1 MKKVI
6 VIIVVLALSVMT
18 LVSCGVPF
26 MPKPGKTAAQQATVN
41 TAGETVQAKPGKN
54 DKPGVP
60 VGKLEAWE
68 SYEIFQE
75 RKSDLVT
82 TAMERMGEHE
92 DLAFQMFRLMSV
104 LSIDFVML
112 PAALMGQE
120 EVNVVNAMRMMGTDV
135 KYSKTGNSYVVE
147 WLDKEGQGYK
157 FETTYDPAKD
167 GMSSVVNLGV
177 EGKDTIYY
185 DYIRTSYG
193 YFAKIITNNDSE
205 GGFPAL
211 ALISID
217 ANGGVIG
224 MSTEKV
230 QHAPLKGNES
240 RDLPKSLPQWYEVD
254 GKTFS
259 ALTAEGESYTY
270 QLEP

>member
-41 TAGETVQAKPGKN
+41 TAGGNVQAKPGKN
-54 DKPGVP
+54 DKPGVSG
-60 VGKLEAWE
+60 GKLEAWE

-82 TAMERMGEHE
+82 TAMERMGGHE
-92 DLAFQMFRLMSV
+92 DLAFEMFRLMSV

-112 PAALMGQE
+112 PAALIGQE

-157 FETTYDPAKD
+157 FATNYDPAKES
-167 GMSSVVNLGV
+167 MSSEVNLGE

-211 ALISID
+211 TLISID

-224 MSTEKV
+224 MSTERV
-230 QHAPLKGNES
+230 QHTPLNGNES

-254 GKTFS
+254 GKIFS

-270 QLEP
+270 ELEP